1 MRKDI
6 DLISILIIELSFLNC
21 KDYFM
26 FILPK
31 NQTRAFLREHKQEI
45 LAKLKEEYLKIG
57 CELNGK
63 EAEILAEQ
71 EYAIRY
77 QVYGEKVK
85 TVKQK
90 FNVGWTNQGRATY
103 EDHKKNRFQTLSQMC
118 NYWGKTVSYFKAKR
132 AEGWNLKSI
141 LENKAS

>member
-1 MRKDI
+1 
-6 DLISILIIELSFLNC
+6 
-21 KDYFM
+21 M

-31 NQTRAFLREHKQEI
+31 NQTRDFLREHKQEI

-77 QVYGEKVK
+77 QVYGEKIK

-141 LENKAS
+141 LESKAS

>member
-1 MRKDI
+1 M
-6 DLISILIIELSFLNC
+6 ISILIIELSFLNC

-63 EAEILAEQ
+63 EAKILAEQ

-90 FNVGWTNQGRATY
+90 
-103 EDHKKNRFQTLSQMC
+103 
-118 NYWGKTVSYFKAKR
+118 
-132 AEGWNLKSI
+132 I
-141 LENKAS
+141 

>member
-1 MRKDI
+1 
-6 DLISILIIELSFLNC
+6 
-21 KDYFM
+21 M

-31 NQTRAFLREHKQEI
+31 NQTRDFLREHKQEL

-71 EYAIRY
+71 EYAIKY

-85 TVKQK
+85 TVKQRTEER
-90 FNVGWTNQGRATY
+90 WTSSGRATY

-118 NYWGKTVSYFKAKR
+118 NYWSKTVSYFKAKR

-141 LENKAS
+141 LESKAS